1 MTKRLVALFLLV
13 TVCLW
18 TSGVAGATEQV
29 AYGGPAWTFDVPL
42 SALNDALLVL
52 ASPLSPLESTAEP
65 LNLVSVQS
73 RRNGENGEN
82 LNGGL
87 RKASNTSMKLDADAY
102 AALVMLFNGAED
114 AGVELY
120 LRQGYRSYEDQAA
133 RYETAVSRGE
143 TEGVPQAGQTD
154 Y

>member
-1 MTKRLVALFLLV
+1 MTVPR
-13 TVCLW
+13 
-18 TSGVAGATEQV
+18 
-29 AYGGPAWTFDVPL
+29 GPLTCPSVP
-42 SALNDALLVL
+42 SMTPCWCWPV
-52 ASPLSPLESTAEP
+52 PFR
-65 LNLVSVQS
+65 LVSVQS

-133 RYETAVSRGE
+133 RYDTAVSRGE

-154 Y
+154 

>member
-29 AYGGPAWTFDVPL
+29 AYDGPAWTFDVPL

-73 RRNGENGEN
+73 LAQRGENGEN

-87 RKASNTSMKLDADAY
+87 RKASNTSMKLDADVLRGASH
-102 AALVMLFNGAED
+102 AL
-114 AGVELY
+114 
-120 LRQGYRSYEDQAA
+120 
-133 RYETAVSRGE
+133 
-143 TEGVPQAGQTD
+143 
-154 Y
+154 